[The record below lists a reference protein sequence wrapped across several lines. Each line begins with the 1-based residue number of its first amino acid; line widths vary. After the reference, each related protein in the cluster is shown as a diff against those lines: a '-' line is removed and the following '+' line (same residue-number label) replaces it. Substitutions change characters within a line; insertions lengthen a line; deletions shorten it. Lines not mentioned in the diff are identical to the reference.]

1 MRQYIPIWKRI
12 SLLRK
17 ECSSYFKFFKQIN
30 KEQRDIVF
38 YSRQAQYMAF
48 FEGLINALVH
58 EHGARLCYITS
69 DPRDPI
75 LQTNSTNLISFYFNT
90 LFPFVLPFLNAKV
103 VVLTMPDLNQF
114 HIRRSIHDTDHV
126 YVFHSMMSTHMIY
139 RLGAFDHYDTIFCVG
154 PYHLEEIRRTEDVY
168 DLQPKR
174 LLEVGYYRVEK
185 IYHDHQRYLNDSTL
199 EENRRNCILI
209 APGWHDSNIIEV
221 CARELIATLLKSE
234 YDVILRPHPMTIAK
248 KPEQLLALENE
259 FGSDQG
265 FHLDIESAT
274 EKTLHKADVL
284 ISDWSGVALEYAFGT
299 ERPVLFIDL
308 PRKVHNP
315 EYEKI
320 DVVPIEI
327 SLREEI
333 GQVISIEDIPNAS
346 LIVSNFLTNRK
357 LYKDKIVNARK
368 RNVYNFGKSSEIGAN
383 YIMDIYHGRLKGESI
398 E

>member
-1 MRQYIPIWKRI
+1 MRQRLSIWKRL
-12 SLLRK
+12 SLLLK
-17 ECSSYFKFFKQIN
+17 ECSSYFRFFRQLD

-48 FEGLINALVH
+48 FEGLISELVNKQ
-58 EHGARLCYITS
+58 GAKLSYITS
-69 DPRDPI
+69 DHRDPI
-75 LQTNSTNLISFYFNT
+75 LQSKKPNLIPFYFNT

-114 HIRRSIHDTDHV
+114 HIKRSIHDTDHV

-139 RLGAFDHYDTIFCVG
+139 RLGAFDHYDTVFCVG
-154 PYHLEEIRRTEDVY
+154 PYHIEEIRRTEDVY
-168 DLQPKR
+168 DLKSKR
-174 LLEVGYYRVEK
+174 LLKVGYYRAEK
-185 IYHDHQRYLNDSTL
+185 IYRDHQNYLNDSAQD
-199 EENRRNCILI
+199 EKRRDCILI
-209 APGWHDSNIIEV
+209 APGWHVSNIIEV

-234 YDVILRPHPMTIAK
+234 YEVILRPHPMTIAK
-248 KPEQLLALENE
+248 KPEQLVSLENE
-259 FGSDQG
+259 FGSHQG
-265 FHLDIESAT
+265 FQLDIESAT

-320 DVVPIEI
+320 NVEPIEV

-333 GQVISIEDIPNAS
+333 GQIISIEDIPNAS
-346 LIVSNFLTNRK
+346 LIVSDFLANRK
-357 LYKDKIVNARK
+357 LYKEKIVNARE
-368 RNVYNFGKSSEIGAN
+368 RNVYNFGNSSEIGAN

>member
-1 MRQYIPIWKRI
+1 MRQQLPIWKRF
-12 SLLRK
+12 SLLLK
-17 ECSSYFKFFKQIN
+17 EFSSYFRFFRQID
-30 KEQRDIVF
+30 KEEKDIVF

-48 FEGLINALVH
+48 YEGLINALVR
-58 EHGARLCYITS
+58 EHGAKLCYITS
-69 DPRDPI
+69 DPHDPI
-75 LQTNSTNLISFYFNT
+75 LQSNTPNLISFYFNT

-114 HIRRSIHDTDHV
+114 HIKRSIHDTNHV

-154 PYHLEEIRRTEDVY
+154 PYHLEEIRRTEETY
-168 DLQPKR
+168 GLQPKH

-185 IYHDHQRYLNDSTL
+185 IHHDHQSYLIDSPL
-199 EENRRNCILI
+199 EKKRRNCILI
-209 APGWHDSNIIEV
+209 APGWHVSNIIEV
-221 CARELIATLLKSE
+221 CASELIATLLKAE

-248 KPEQLLALENE
+248 KPEQLVTLENE
-259 FGSDQG
+259 FGSHQG

-284 ISDWSGVALEYAFGT
+284 ISDWSGVAIEYAFGT

-320 DVVPIEI
+320 GVVPIEV
-327 SLREEI
+327 SLRDEI
-333 GQVISIEDIPNAS
+333 GQVIDVEDIPNAAR
-346 LIVSNFLTNRK
+346 IVSNFLANRK
-357 LYKDKIVNARK
+357 VYKDQIVNARK
-368 RNVYNFGKSSEIGAN
+368 RNVFNFGNSSKIGAN
-383 YIMDIYHGRLKGESI
+383 YIMDIYRGRLKGESI